1 MIRIVFQA
9 ISSTLYWILH
19 ALKRF
24 VQSVFFTVFLLF
36 MPVIALFSGAW
47 AGILQG
53 IWESLP
59 EVYAADLS
67 PALTTRIYDR
77 NWELLDT
84 VADMTSRLNLVR
96 IEDLPEHIPNAFVAI
111 EDERFYSHFGIDPI
125 RIVGVILQNL
135 QKGSLTAGASTITQQ
150 LIRNIYLSPE
160 KNFTRKIREMIL
172 AMRMEYRFTKREI
185 LEMYLNTVF
194 FGQSYF
200 GIESAAYN
208 YFSKTTRD
216 LTIAEVS
223 VLASMMKAPNRYN
236 PLTNPD
242 LSRRRQRIVL
252 SKMLELGMIH
262 RREYEDSIREQIV
275 IRQPVEKRKAIAGK
289 APYFVEHVKKEL
301 VEILGYRKVYEGGLR
316 VLTTLDFQLQSIARE
331 VFLTAPLF
339 QTYPLEQFPDLSGAF
354 VVRDV
359 TTGEVLSMIGGRSFE
374 TSQFNRVTQARRQV
388 GSSIKPILYA
398 AALENGVP
406 ANLVL
411 NDVPVVYRMEHLNQ
425 EWSPQNYGG
434 RYHGPSLLRTALE
447 HSYNVT
453 AVQLIEKTGVG
464 KVVEMARKLGIT
476 VPFQNNRTIALG
488 STEILP
494 MEMVSAFS
502 VFANQGIYVKPVSIL
517 RVEDPGGIVLY
528 EARHQEFE
536 AMAEESAYQLY
547 DMLRSVVNR
556 GSGRRA
562 KVAGLDVAGKTGT
575 NQDYID
581 AWFVGLTPKIAVAV
595 TFGFNDRITLGK
607 KASSS
612 AVAAPVVGDF
622 LKSVKEKIPGYF
634 DGYEVVRPKNIETS
648 PICSDSGM
656 LAGKGCKTRILEN
669 FKKGKEPKV
678 LCPIHHPL
686 ALLEGS

>member
-1 MIRIVFQA
+1 MIRFIFRT
-9 ISSTLYWILH
+9 INSTLFWVMHTI
-19 ALKRF
+19 KRF
-24 VQSVFFTVFLLF
+24 VQSIFFTFFLLL
-36 MPVIALFSGAW
+36 MPVVALFSGAW

-208 YFSKTTRD
+208 YFSKTTKD
-216 LTIAEVS
+216 LTVAEVS

-242 LSRRRQRIVL
+242 LSKKRQRVVL
-252 SKMLELGMIH
+252 AKMLELGMIS

-275 IRQPVEKRKAIAGK
+275 IRQPVEKRRAIAGK

-316 VLTTLDFQLQSIARE
+316 VLTSLDYSIQSIARE

-339 QTYPLEQFPDLSGAF
+339 KTYPLDKFPDLSGAF

-374 TSQFNRVTQARRQV
+374 SSQFNRVTQARRQV

-398 AALENGVP
+398 AALENGIP
-406 ANLVL
+406 SNLIL
-411 NDVPVVYRMEHLNQ
+411 NDVPVIYRMEQLNQ

-453 AVQLIEKTGVG
+453 AVQLIEKIGVNS
-464 KVVEMARKLGIT
+464 VIEMARKLGIT
-476 VPFQNNRTIALG
+476 VPFQSNRTIALG

-502 VFANQGIYVKPVSIL
+502 VFANQGIYVKPISIL
-517 RVEDPGGIVLY
+517 RVEDPSGIVLF
-528 EARHQEFE
+528 ESRHQELE
-536 AMAEESAYQLY
+536 AMAEESAYQMY

-562 KVAGLDVAGKTGT
+562 KVPGLDVAGKTGT

-581 AWFVGLTPKIAVAV
+581 AWFVGLTPRIAVAV

-607 KASSS
+607 NASSS

-622 LKSVKEKIPGYF
+622 LKAVQEKIPGYF
-634 DGYEVVRPKNIETS
+634 EGYEIVRPKTIEKRS
-648 PICSDSGM
+648 ICASSGM
-656 LAGKGCKTRILEN
+656 LAGRACKTSIDEY

-678 LCPIHHPL
+678 LCPVHHPL
-686 ALLEGS
+686 ALLEGN